1 MDQTLAMLNDL
12 NTDKRMLALE
22 QLARREGWYDQA
34 APVSDP
40 LKINLHAHTIYSYNG
55 YGYSPAYLAWL
66 ARSEGWYAL
75 GTVDFDV
82 LDSVDECLAACAQCG
97 IRGAAGFETRVYVPD
112 RSSVVFNSPGEPGVM
127 YFVGMGF
134 ASGTPAPQ
142 AAPIIDDLRTRA
154 QSRNQQMIA
163 RINAHL
169 APVAIDYEQDVLPLT
184 PSGNATERHILIA
197 YDAAARKL
205 YPGRADL
212 LRFWSDKLGLPV
224 EAVDAFLGDVPFPHD
239 AIRGKLMK
247 QGGPGYMAPTADSFP
262 PLEDAIAATVACGA
276 LPCYPFVDGTS
287 TGEQDMRALLADLVS
302 RGIVAMVLIP
312 DRNWN
317 VPDTARSKDLVQR
330 MNAALEAAK
339 ELDLPVFIGTEMNK
353 PGQLLIDDLSV
364 PALNPHCEQF
374 QHGADML
381 WAHTVLEREH
391 GLGFQS
397 AWAKAQVPSRADRVR
412 LYTRLGSLLS
422 PADHSVDRA
431 ASLLR
436 SAGLR
441 ATVEILNG

>member
-1 MDQTLAMLNDL
+1 MDQTLAMLNGL
-12 NTDKRMLALE
+12 NSDRRLLALE
-22 QLARREGWYDQA
+22 QLACREGWQHRA

-40 LKINLHAHTIYSYNG
+40 LKINLHAHTIFSYNG

-82 LDSVDECLAACAQCG
+82 LDSVDESLAASEQCG
-97 IRGAAGFETRVYVPD
+97 IRGTAGFETRVYVPD
-112 RSSVVFNSPGEPGVM
+112 RSGVVLNSPGEPGVM

-134 ASGTPAPQ
+134 GSGTPAPQ
-142 AAPIIDDLRTRA
+142 AGSIIDGLRDRA

-163 RINAHL
+163 RINAYM

-184 PSGNATERHILIA
+184 PSGNATERHMLIA

-205 YPGRADL
+205 YPGRSDL
-212 LRFWSDKLGLPV
+212 LRFWSDRLGLSV
-224 EAVDAFLGDVPFPHD
+224 EAVDAFLTDTPFPHD
-239 AIRGKLMK
+239 TIRAKLMK
-247 QGGPGYMAPTADSFP
+247 QGGPGYMAPTPDSFP
-262 PLEDAIAATVACGA
+262 PLEDAIAATEACGA

-287 TGEQDMRALLADLVS
+287 TGEQDMRALLTDLVS

-317 VPDTARSKDLVQR
+317 VQDTARSQDLVER
-330 MNAALEAAK
+330 MNAALQAA
-339 ELDLPVFIGTEMNK
+339 ERLDLPVFIGTEMNK

-364 PALNPHCEQF
+364 PALHAHSEQF
-374 QHGADML
+374 KRGADML
-381 WAHTVLEREH
+381 WAHTVLERHH

-397 AWAKAQVPSRADRVR
+397 AWARAQVPSRAERAH
-412 LYTRLGSLLS
+412 LYTRLGSVLS
-422 PADHSVDRA
+422 PADGSVDKA

-436 SAGLR
+436 SSGLR
-441 ATVEILNG
+441 AAVEILND